1 MDLTPAERSHLASFY
16 AKRFPTPQQRSELA
30 RAAAVVEPPPTSTS
44 ATAAWT
50 RLLADAQE
58 AGRLARLAHVAAQ
71 RAPDD
76 DNLRR
81 AAALIGPP
89 PSVWP
94 KLALGTLA
102 VGVPVLA
109 VLSVA
114 VVAIQVGAFDGTPAN
129 AAPQV
134 TPAAMDIVAVADAV
148 DAPDVQAVTDIGNDV
163 PANAALVATPDEE
176 GIADDWQEPVAEV
189 EPVLNSETTPVVRT
203 VQPANARGRCTL
215 ESGGLI
221 GYWYAGRDNP
231 GRVGDTITVPRDM
244 NVRAHVPSLSND
256 FDSRGPVRCVLVQGD
271 RVRLTHA
278 PVPVPVDAFW
288 VPLYSGDVVSE

>member
-30 RAAAVVEPPPTSTS
+30 RAAAVVEPPATSTS
-44 ATAAWT
+44 ANAAWT

-58 AGRLARLAHVAAQ
+58 AGRLPRLAHVAAQ

-76 DNLRR
+76 ENLRR

-94 KLALGTLA
+94 KLALATAA
-102 VGVPVLA
+102 VGIPVLA

-129 AAPQV
+129 AAPRV
-134 TPAAMDIVAVADAV
+134 MPTAMDVAPVVIAV
-148 DAPDVQAVTDIGNDV
+148 QEAEVPDVASALAPV
-163 PANAALVATPDEE
+163 AAPEEE
-176 GIADDWQEPVAEV
+176 GVADDWREPVAQA
-189 EPVLNSETTPVVRT
+189 EPVLTAETTPVVRT
-203 VQPANARGRCTL
+203 VQPANAHGRCTL
-215 ESGGLI
+215 QSGGLI
-221 GYWYAGRDNP
+221 GYWYAGRANP
-231 GRVGDTITVPRDM
+231 GRVGDVVTVPRDM
-244 NVRAHVPSLSND
+244 NVRAHVPSLSNN
-256 FDSRGPVRCVLVQGD
+256 FDSRGPVRCVLVEGD

-288 VPLYSGDVVSE
+288 VPLYSGDVVAE